1 MNIKII
7 ECTEKETKF
16 GKPMKALKVEAE
28 GETRVVNMFNNF
40 PDFANLKVGSV
51 FLANM
56 AREGNYWNL
65 SYEGADKLKGNSGYK
80 QKVIEETMARKEK
93 SISGFQDNKEF
104 SIMIASSMRGAID
117 LALAEWKDETVL
129 DTLEQSIKKWRHWI
143 LDNWSVDPKDIQT
156 F

>member
-1 MNIKII
+1 
-7 ECTEKETKF
+7 
-16 GKPMKALKVEAE
+16 
-28 GETRVVNMFNNF
+28 
-40 PDFANLKVGSV
+40 
-51 FLANM
+51 
-56 AREGNYWNL
+56 
-65 SYEGADKLKGNSGYK
+65 
-80 QKVIEETMARKEK
+80 MARKEK